1 MEKLNLNYTPEMEK
15 AMHQNHGVNFT
26 EYEMN
31 VEKRMKVE
39 RKREKSH
46 EQSMKLIAELQQDVH
61 RDM

>member
-15 AMHQNHGVNFT
+15 ALQQNHGMNFT
-26 EYEMN
+26 EYETN
-31 VEKRMKVE
+31 VEKRLQVE
-39 RKREKSH
+39 KDREKSH

>member
-1 MEKLNLNYTPEMEK
+1 MEKLNLNYTPKMEK
-15 AMHQNHGVNFT
+15 AMHQNHGMNFT

-31 VEKRMKVE
+31 VDKRMKVE

-46 EQSMKLIAELQQDVH
+46 EQSIKLIAELQQDIH